1 MATGKTLVRAGLL
14 FIVAALSFGAGP
26 GCAPDGGPEGVRVAT
41 KYDGGPKIAFD
52 LARKPLPELPL
63 PNDVGTWPDPTSRT
77 GRRINVSLVAPTSI
91 ERNIREKFTGLEG
104 WGTFT
109 PITIPFDKPLDTDD
123 VRARHQDDDFDFTND
138 AVYLVNLKTG
148 VPVPLDLGQNFPLT
162 LKETARYWPNDPAK
176 TEGNLIFETRE
187 EDLNGNGRLDPGE
200 DTDFD
205 GVLDHPNFQ
214 GKIRPPNGVDGLL
227 TFWESETNTLI
238 LRPMIPLD
246 ELTEY
251 AVVVTDRLHGSD
263 DKKTPVQSP
272 FEYIHHPAQRMAVER
287 LAAAMD
293 RRNDYYGFGGDPLSH
308 VQFVFTFTTQPT
320 SSDMFALRDGVYGKG
335 PFDWIAREYPPQLTM
350 IKAVGRVEA
359 DDPAGDPDDTF
370 TCTNDSNICK
380 ACKQQ
385 TDASRYVAKIT
396 PSMQDTIKSLV
407 SDVFGFSGP
416 AGARLVQ
423 SFENIE
429 YLAVGSMKVP
439 WLLGDVNDVSPDT
452 TIDANYQTGELRH
465 STDEVSFF
473 IVVPKTTAEHKPPFP
488 VAFYGHGYTG
498 NSTEGLT
505 FANDVA
511 RHGIASVLMN
521 APGHG
526 LVLSEGDAT
535 LAKAL
540 FGGGCLTP
548 FAKAFRIN
556 RVRNLNGSVDSEGKP
571 IIEEVESG
579 GDYWTAFP
587 FHTRDMVRQAV
598 IEQIMMVRLLRTF
611 DGREMDWKGNGK
623 PVKAGDFDEDGTV
636 DLGGPS
642 VKYFAW
648 GESLGG
654 IISAVQG
661 GVDPYLTATAPVAG
675 GGALTDIAVR
685 SFQGGVVEAVQ
696 MRVMSPLVISVPAE
710 TRFDFVN
717 GADGKP
723 VLDKEGRPTVA
734 PKSAQT
740 KTRCDAGQRSIR
752 FFVVELNKERE
763 IEIGCTTEAELAEG
777 MDVVVLDETNNE
789 QRCAK
794 VTKVA
799 SDFGDTAQFRIG
811 VPATAGDK
819 LQIAVFKPAA
829 GKVQAVAS
837 YGKNCSALPDAT
849 LTKQITTFEGIGD
862 GKCLDDSSGTV
873 DASGCV
879 TTYESKT
886 YKFGAPLVSPADGY
900 GLRRQSPDFR
910 KMLTFSQIALESAD
924 PITFAPFYYS
934 KVKPDPDGNPSKPTA
949 VLSINTIGDMNV
961 PVNSGIGLARVHGA
975 IPFLKPDN
983 VAARDY
989 PDYVAPQKLMD
1000 LWGGKTPNRVL
1011 LENHVIEGIARL
1023 GRHPAGAKCAPNIS
1037 SFEGCKGATAFPD
1050 RSVCDHSLFDPENLS
1065 EGTIP
1070 FDPDHLPTPL
1080 RLARIA
1086 KHASEGDLQT
1096 TWGPRVSL
1104 PWSPSGPLG
1113 ATLQPFIVPQGVHG
1127 FDPPDPCKAW
1137 DDGAYLLN
1145 VLVHFFASEGT
1156 DLYYLSHP
1164 VTDPT
1169 KPESD
1174 HRCAAV
1180 TDPKDPKAC
1189 VWK

>member
-1 MATGKTLVRAGLL
+1 MATSKMLVRAGLL
-14 FIVAALSFGAGP
+14 FIVGALASFAGP
-26 GCAPDGGPEGVRVAT
+26 GCAPDGGPEGVRIAT
-41 KYDGGPKIAFD
+41 KYQGGPTIEFD
-52 LARKPLPELPL
+52 LGRKPLPELPL

-77 GRRINVSLVAPTSI
+77 GRRINVSLVAPTGI
-91 ERNIREKFTGLEG
+91 ERGIREKFSSLEG

-109 PITIPFDKPLDTDD
+109 PISIPFDKPLDTDD
-123 VRARHQDDDFDFTND
+123 IKARHQDDDFDFTND
-138 AVYLVNLKTG
+138 AVYLVNITTG

-162 LKETARYWPNDPAK
+162 LKETARYWPNDPAS
-176 TEGNLIFETRE
+176 TEANLIFETRE
-187 EDLNGNGRLDPGE
+187 EDQNGNGRLDPGE

-205 GVLDHPNFQ
+205 GVLDHPNFS
-214 GKIRPPNGVDGLL
+214 GRIRPPNGVDGLL

-246 ELTEY
+246 EMTEY

-263 DKKTPVQSP
+263 EKKTPVQSP
-272 FEYIHHPAQRMAVER
+272 FEFIHHPSQRQAVER
-287 LAAAMD
+287 LANVMD
-293 RRNDYYGFGGDPLSH
+293 SRNDYYGFGGDTLSH

-320 SSDMFALRDGVYGKG
+320 TSDMFALRDGVYGKG
-335 PFDWIAREYPPQLTM
+335 KFDWIAREFPAEMKM
-350 IKAVGRVEA
+350 IKAVGRVDA
-359 DDPAGDPDDTF
+359 DDPVGDPPGTF
-370 TCTNDSNICK
+370 TCTDDSSICQ
-380 ACKQQ
+380 ACKQE
-385 TDASRYVAKIT
+385 TEASRYVAKIT
-396 PSMQDTIKSLV
+396 PAMQDTIKSLV
-407 SDVFGFSGP
+407 GNVFGFSGP
-416 AGARLVQ
+416 SGDRLIK

-429 YLAVGSMKVP
+429 YLAVGTMKVP
-439 WLLGDVNDVSPDT
+439 WLLGDVHDVSPDA
-452 TIDANYQTGELRH
+452 TIDANYATGELPH
-465 STDEVSFF
+465 STDELSFF
-473 IVVPKTTAEHKPPFP
+473 MVVPKTTAEHKPPFP
-488 VAFYGHGYTG
+488 VALYGHGYTG
-498 NSTEGLT
+498 NGTEGLT
-505 FANDVA
+505 FANDLA
-511 RHGIASVLMN
+511 RHGIATIGMN

-535 LAKAL
+535 LAKGL
-540 FGGGCLTP
+540 FSSSCLTP

-556 RVRNLNGSVDSEGKP
+556 RVRNLDGSKDSEGNP
-571 IIEEVESG
+571 TIQDFESG

-598 IEQIMMVRLLRTF
+598 IEQVMMIRLLRTF
-611 DGREMDWKGNGK
+611 DGRTMDWKGDGTQ
-623 PVKAGDFDEDGTV
+623 VKAGDFDEDGTV
-636 DLGGPS
+636 DVGGPD

-696 MRVMSPLVISVPAE
+696 MRVMSPLIISVPAE
-710 TRFDFVN
+710 SRFDYVKD
-717 GADGKP
+717 ADGKV
-723 VLDKEGRPTVA
+723 VLDKDGKPTVA

-740 KTRCDAGQRSIR
+740 QTRCGAGQRSIR
-752 FFVVELNKERE
+752 FFVVQLNKERE
-763 IEIGCTTEAELAEG
+763 IEIGCASEDELAEG
-777 MDVVVLDETNNE
+777 MDVVVLNESNNE

-794 VTKVA
+794 VTKSN
-799 SDFGDTAQFRIG
+799 SDFPGTAQFRVG

-819 LQIAVFKPAA
+819 LQLVAFKPGP
-829 GKVQAVAS
+829 GKAQAVTA
-837 YGKNCSALPDAT
+837 YGKNCLALPDAT
-849 LTKQITTFEGIGD
+849 PTKQLTTFDGIGD
-862 GKCLDDSSGTV
+862 GKCLDDATG
-873 DASGCV
+873 DASSCV

-886 YKFGAPLVSPADGY
+886 FHFGAPLVSPADGY
-900 GLRRQSPDFR
+900 GVRRQSPDFR
-910 KMLTFSQIALESAD
+910 KMLTFSQIALEPAD
-924 PITFAPFYYS
+924 PITFAPFYYA
-934 KVKPDPDGNPSKPTA
+934 KTKPDPDGNPSKPTA
-949 VLSINTIGDMNV
+949 VLSINTVGDMNV

-975 IPFLKPDN
+975 IPFLRPDN

-1023 GRHPAGAKCAPNIS
+1023 GRHPAGTKCAPNLS
-1037 SFEGCKGATAFPD
+1037 SFAGCKGAATFPD
-1050 RSVCDHSLFDPENLS
+1050 RSICDNALLDPESLS

-1070 FDPDHLPTPL
+1070 YDPQHLTTPL

-1086 KHASEGDLQT
+1086 KHTSEADLQS
-1096 TWGPRVSL
+1096 TWAPRLAL
-1104 PWSPSGPLG
+1104 PWAPSAPLG
-1113 ATLQPFIVPQGVHG
+1113 ATLEPFIVPQGVHG

-1137 DDGAYLLN
+1137 DDGAYLINTLS
-1145 VLVHFFASEGT
+1145 HFFASNGA

-1180 TDPKDPKAC
+1180 TDPTDPKAC
-1189 VWK
+1189 NWTK

>member
-1 MATGKTLVRAGLL
+1 MTGKTAVRAGL
-14 FIVAALSFGAGP
+14 FAIVTALSFGAGN
-26 GCAPDGGPEGVRVAT
+26 GCAPDNGPQGVRIAT
-41 KYDGGPKIAFD
+41 KYQGGPVIAFD
-52 LARKPLPELPL
+52 LAKKPLPELPL

-77 GRRINVSLVAPTSI
+77 GRRINVSLVAPTGI
-91 ERNIREKFTGLEG
+91 ERNIREKFSSLEG
-104 WGTFT
+104 WGTFA

-123 VRARHQDDDFDFTND
+123 LKSRHQDDDFEFTND
-138 AVYLVNLKTG
+138 AIYLVNLKTG

-176 TEGNLIFETRE
+176 TEANLLFETRE
-187 EDLNGNGRLDPGE
+187 EDLNGNGRLDLGE

-205 GVLDHPNFQ
+205 GVLDHPNFP

-238 LRPMIPLD
+238 LRPMIPL
-246 ELTEY
+246 EEMTEY
-251 AVVVTDRLHGSD
+251 AVVVTDRLHGVD

-272 FEYIHHPAQRMAVER
+272 FEFIHHPSQRMAVER
-287 LAAAMD
+287 LAGAID
-293 RRNDYYGFGGDPLSH
+293 RRNDYYGFGTDTLSH

-335 PFDWIAREYPPQLTM
+335 KFDWIAREYPAEMKL

-359 DDPAGDPDDTF
+359 DDPEGDPPDTF
-370 TCTNDSNICK
+370 TCTDDSNTCK
-380 ACKQQ
+380 ACKQR
-385 TDASRYVAKIT
+385 TDGSRFVAKIV
-396 PSMQDTIKSLV
+396 PAMQDTIKSLV

-416 AGARLVQ
+416 AGTRLVQ

-439 WLLGDVNDVSPDT
+439 WLLGEVTDVSPDA
-452 TIDANYQTGELRH
+452 TIDANFQTGEVKH

-473 IVVPKTTAEHKPPFP
+473 MVVPKTTAEHKPPFP
-488 VAFYGHGYTG
+488 VALYGHGYTG
-498 NSTEGLT
+498 NGTEGLL
-505 FANDVA
+505 FANDLA
-511 RHGIASVLMN
+511 RHGIATIGMN

-540 FGGGCLTP
+540 FSSSCLTP
-548 FAKAFRIN
+548 FAKAFEIN
-556 RVRNLNGSVDSEGKP
+556 RVRNLNGSKDSEGKP
-571 IIEEVESG
+571 IIEERESG
-579 GDYWTAFP
+579 GDYWTSYV

-598 IEQIMMVRLLRTF
+598 IEQVMMIRLLRSF
-611 DGREMDWKGNGK
+611 DGRTMDWKGNGA

-636 DLGGPS
+636 DVGGPN

-661 GVDPYLTATAPVAG
+661 GVDPYLTATSPVAS
-675 GGALTDIAVR
+675 GGALTDIAGR

-696 MRVMSPLVISVPAE
+696 MRVMSPLIISVPAE
-710 TRFDFVN
+710 SRLDFLK
-717 GADGKP
+717 GADGKI
-723 VLDKEGRPTVA
+723 VLDSEGK
-734 PKSAQT
+734 PKLLPKALQT
-740 KTRCDAGQRSIR
+740 QTRCDAGQRSIR

-763 IEIGCTTEAELAEG
+763 IEIGCATEAEVGEG
-777 MDVVVLDETNNE
+777 MDVVVLNESNNE

-794 VTKVA
+794 VTKVN
-799 SDFGDTAQFRIG
+799 SDFEGSAQFRIG
-811 VPATAGDK
+811 VPASAGDK
-819 LQIAVFKPAA
+819 MQIVAFKPGA
-829 GKVQAVAS
+829 GKPQAVSS
-837 YGKNCSALPDAT
+837 YGKGCLALPDAT
-849 LTKQITTFEGIGD
+849 LTKQFVKFEGIGD
-862 GKCLDDSSGTV
+862 GRCLDDSAGPV
-873 DASGCV
+873 DASTCL
-879 TTYESKT
+879 TTYGTKT
-886 YKFGAPLVSPADGY
+886 FAYGSALVSPADGY

-910 KMLTFSQIALESAD
+910 RMLMFSQIALEPAD
-924 PITFAPFYYS
+924 PITFAPFYYA
-934 KVKPDPDGNPSKPTA
+934 KTKPNPDGNPSKPTA
-949 VLSINTIGDMNV
+949 VLTINTVGDMNV
-961 PVNSGIGLARVHGA
+961 PVNAGIALGRVQGA
-975 IPFLKPDN
+975 IPFLRPDN

-1011 LENHVIEGIARL
+1011 LDNHVIEGISRL
-1023 GRHPAGAKCAPNIS
+1023 GRHPAGAKCAPNLS
-1037 SFEGCKGATAFPD
+1037 SFPDCKGATTFPD
-1050 RSVCDHSLFDPENLS
+1050 RTVCDNSLFDPENLS

-1070 FDPDHLPTPL
+1070 FDPDHLANPL

-1086 KHASEGDLQT
+1086 KHASEADLQS
-1096 TWGPRVSL
+1096 TWGPRLAL
-1104 PWSPSGPLG
+1104 PWTPAAPLG
-1113 ATLQPFIVPQGVHG
+1113 ASLQPFIVPGGVHG

-1137 DDGAYLLN
+1137 DDGNYLLN
-1145 VLVHFFASEGT
+1145 VLGHFFATDGT

-1164 VTDPT
+1164 VTDPA

-1189 VWK
+1189 NWAK